1 MSDMNIQP
9 LIAPLASRFQS
20 NAIEDTPSIDAL
32 GELGKLSADENF
44 SSKLKDA
51 VRAVNNEQEQAS
63 TLQTQFELGD
73 DNVSLPQVM
82 LQMNR
87 ASISFEAINQ
97 VRNRLLTAYQEIMNM
112 QV

>member
-1 MSDMNIQP
+1 MSDMKIQSFV
-9 LIAPLASRFQS
+9 APLVSRFQS
-20 NAIEDTPSIDAL
+20 NPVEDTPSIDAV
-32 GELGKLSADENF
+32 GELAKLSAGEDF
-44 SSKLKDA
+44 ASKLKDA
-51 VRAVNNEQEQAS
+51 VRAVNNEQQQAS

-82 LQMNR
+82 LAMNR